1 MKAAPR
7 STVYSRNGQQLLQPS
22 ARLQRKRKVFILITV
37 KHERLQLDLTSNT
50 RISPIYCYLM
60 WNYFLVYF
68 VSPSLIVKSL
78 KEEEMFILIVRFC
91 HDLNFPEALTSL
103 LDGEQHRRAHRPH
116 RTDGLAL
123 VLALVVSLHPGDA
136 EGAGRQDHMT
146 AVVR

>member
-1 MKAAPR
+1 M
-7 STVYSRNGQQLLQPS
+7 YRNGQQLLQPS
-22 ARLQRKRKVFILITV
+22 TRLQRKLKFFKLITV

-50 RISPIYCYLM
+50 RISPICCYLI
-60 WNYFLVYF
+60 WTYVLVYF
-68 VSPSLIVKSL
+68 ASPSLIVKSV
-78 KEEEMFILIVRFC
+78 KEEEMFILVVRSC
-91 HDLNFPEALTSL
+91 HDLKALTSL

-136 EGAGRQDHMT
+136 EGAGRQDHVT